1 MALSKPDAPKT
12 VSGLPV
18 IAQHYLLC
26 GTKDCEKNCQFYCN
40 PCHRPMCEQCRDE
53 HQMSTEANSHE
64 VVPYKQRKIQL
75 PVEKCKDH
83 PNKDID
89 ILCEDCQVPVCSK
102 CATQNHQKHTLK
114 DLETIYS
121 EKFTLCLENIK
132 DIHQVFIPNSQDVQR
147 DIKENA
153 KDIKETMDN
162 VRNMMKTE
170 TESLKCL
177 LETVTLD
184 NIEQVNKMEESLME
198 NLQIQDKTYQ
208 DYISY
213 LEDLV
218 KKLNGY
224 LSSTKLHDN
233 PLIFSHADQLKTKP
247 MPETVKPV
255 PPVFTAG
262 RHSKEDVNKLLGT
275 VTVQDTK
282 PENRKIK
289 PMKTASTQ
297 YNIINSNSLYL
308 IGFLFLLILL
318 VSGLNIYDHT
328 WKQIK
333 ENWKKSDMKPTLS
346 LSSSVSKVRE
356 YTVQGVHNVHHISL
370 NKSDRVWGS
379 DWNCSLVQTDLL
391 GNLLQKIQPS
401 DNFGF
406 RGYHTV
412 TQDGDLIYT
421 DRENKVIN
429 RITQDNTLTEFIK
442 TGYWKP
448 LSIYSS
454 HINGDILVGMIKDG
468 EAKVTRYNK
477 RGEEIQNI
485 QIDINGWTLYDY
497 PHYITE
503 NINGDICTSDF
514 IKDAVVVV
522 DKSGQHR
529 FSYTGQGSKFI
540 PYGICTDLL
549 GHIMV
554 ADPFSDTVHLLDQDG
569 QFLSLL
575 LPAHDENTG
584 SPCGLCVDEENNL
597 HVGQRNTNKVTVY
610 KYLHS

>member
-18 IAQHYLLC
+18 IAQHYLMC

-53 HQMSTEANSHE
+53 HQKSSETKSHE

-89 ILCEDCQVPVCSK
+89 ILCEDCQVLVCSK

-121 EKFTLCLENIK
+121 EKFSLCLKNIK
-132 DIHQVFIPNSQDVQR
+132 EIHQVFIPNSQDVQR

-177 LETVTLD
+177 LETVTSD

-198 NLQIQDKTYQ
+198 SLQSQDKTYQ

-213 LEDLV
+213 LEDLA
-218 KKLNGY
+218 KKFNGY
-224 LSSTKLHDN
+224 LSSTKLHDS
-233 PLIFSHADQLKTKP
+233 PFIFSHSDQLKAKP
-247 MPETVKPV
+247 IPETIKPV

-262 RHSKEDVNKLLGT
+262 RHSKEDVAKLLGR
-275 VTVQDTK
+275 VTVPETK
-282 PENRKIK
+282 PENREIK
-289 PMKTASTQ
+289 PMETASTQ
-297 YNIINSNSLYL
+297 YNMNSYSLYL
-308 IGFLFLLILL
+308 VGFLLLLILF
-318 VSGLNIYDHT
+318 VSGLNIDDHT

-333 ENWKKSDMKPTLS
+333 ENRKKSYMKPTLS
-346 LSSSVSKVRE
+346 LSSSVTKVRE
-356 YTVQGVHNVHHISL
+356 YTVQGVNHVHHISL
-370 NKSDRVWGS
+370 NKSDSVWGS
-379 DWNCSLVQTDLL
+379 DLNGNFVQTDLL
-391 GNLLQKIQPS
+391 DNLLQKVQTS
-401 DNFGF
+401 DNYIPE
-406 RGYHTV
+406 GYHTV

-421 DRENKVIN
+421 DKSNKVIN
-429 RITQDNTLTEFIK
+429 RITQDKTLTEFIK
-442 TGYWKP
+442 TGDWKP

-454 HINGDILVGMIKDG
+454 HINGDILVLMRTYG

-485 QIDINGWTLYDY
+485 QKDNKGQDLYDY
-497 PHYITE
+497 PYYITE
-503 NINGDICTSDF
+503 NINGDICTSDYN
-514 IKDAVVVV
+514 KGAVVVV
-522 DKSGQHR
+522 NKSGQHR
-529 FSYTGQGSKFI
+529 FSYTGQGSKFF

-549 GHIMV
+549 GHILV
-554 ADPFSDTVHLLDQDG
+554 SDAFTKSVYLLDQD
-569 QFLSLL
+569 S
-575 LPAHDENTG
+575 T
-584 SPCGLCVDEENNL
+584 
-597 HVGQRNTNKVTVY
+597 TT
-610 KYLHS
+610 

>member
-18 IAQHYLLC
+18 IAQHYLMC

-53 HQMSTEANSHE
+53 HQKSPETKSHE
-64 VVPYKQRKIQL
+64 VVPYTQRKIQL

-102 CATQNHQKHTLK
+102 CATQDHQKHTLK

-132 DIHQVFIPNSQDVQR
+132 EIHQVFIPNSQDVQR

-153 KDIKETMDN
+153 NDIKETMDN

-184 NIEQVNKMEESLME
+184 NIEQVNKIEDSLME
-198 NLQIQDKTYQ
+198 SLQSQDKTYQ

-213 LEDLV
+213 LEDLA
-218 KKLNGY
+218 KKFNGY
-224 LSSTKLHDN
+224 LSSTKLHDS
-233 PLIFSHADQLKTKP
+233 PLIFSHSDQLKTKP

-255 PPVFTAG
+255 SPVFTAG
-262 RHSKEDVNKLLGT
+262 RHSKEDIIKLLGG
-275 VTVQDTK
+275 VTIPDTK

-289 PMKTASTQ
+289 PMETASTQ
-297 YNIINSNSLYL
+297 YNIINSYSLYL
-308 IGFLFLLILL
+308 IGFLLLLILF
-318 VSGLNIYDHT
+318 VSGLNIDDHT

-333 ENWKKSDMKPTLS
+333 ENRKKSYMKPTLS

-356 YTVQGVHNVHHISL
+356 YTVPGIEHVRHISL
-370 NKSDRVWGS
+370 VKSDRVWGS
-379 DWNCSLVQTDLL
+379 DWNGNLVHTDLL
-391 GNLLQKIQPS
+391 DNLLQKIQTIGNYIPE
-401 DNFGF
+401 
-406 RGYHTV
+406 GYHTV

-421 DRENKVIN
+421 DKTNKVIN

-442 TGYWKP
+442 TGDWKP
-448 LSIYSS
+448 LCIYSS
-454 HINGDILVGMIKDG
+454 HINGDILVGMIKGD

-485 QIDINGWTLYDY
+485 QKDNKGQELYSK
-497 PHYITE
+497 PRYITE

-514 IKDAVVVV
+514 NKQAVVVV

-529 FSYTGQGSKFI
+529 FSYTGEGSKIF
-540 PYGICTDLL
+540 PHGICTDLL

-554 ADPFSDTVHLLDQDG
+554 ANAIGDTVHLLDQDG

-575 LPAHDENTG
+575 LPAYDENTG
-584 SPCGLCVDEENNL
+584 SLLSLCVDEENNL
-597 HVGQRNTNKVTVY
+597 HVGQDYNNTVTVY